1 MKHTPRTLAVGILD
15 RVEKGAFAE
24 PLLDAC
30 LAKGLLPV
38 PQDRGLL
45 TQLVYGTLRLRNRI
59 DWVIRAV
66 YNRPLDL
73 MEPGLR
79 NILRVALYQ
88 IMCAD
93 RVPAYAATNEAVEMA
108 KGRHPG
114 WSKLINAILRNSARK
129 MDAIVWPSLDDD
141 PLSYISV
148 VHSHPLWL
156 VRLWVEQ
163 LGLDETRELCESN
176 NTTPPLTVRTNGLKT
191 DRPALIA
198 RLTEYG
204 CHAVPTRYAPDGI
217 ILSDL
222 PGPVREFS
230 PFREG
235 ELQIQDEASQLISL
249 LVDPKPG
256 EAILDV
262 CAGAGIKA
270 THLAQLMR
278 NTGRIV
284 AMDISRAKIESLQA
298 LARRLGGTII
308 ESLVHDATQNPPE
321 RLRGQFDRVLVD
333 VPCSGLGTLRRNPEI
348 RWHTAPEDLTAFPPL
363 QREILNRSACYVK
376 KGGTLVYSTCT
387 ILSAEN
393 EMIIREFL
401 AQNPDFEY
409 LNPEAA
415 PAGMRDEAGLFRT
428 FPHRHGTDGFFGA
441 VLKRKEV
448 TL

>member
-1 MKHTPRTLAVGILD
+1 MRHTPRTLAVGILD

-66 YNRPLDL
+66 YNGPLDL

-129 MDAIVWPSLDDD
+129 MNAIVWPSLDDD

-222 PGPVREFS
+222 PGPVRKFP

-235 ELQIQDEASQLISL
+235 KLQIQDEASQLISL

-256 EAILDV
+256 EAVLDV

-298 LARRLGGTII
+298 LARRLGVAII
-308 ESLVHDATQNPPE
+308 EPLVHDATQNPPE

-348 RWHTAPEDLTAFPPL
+348 RWYTAPEDLTAFPPL

-376 KGGTLVYSTCT
+376 KGGSLVYSTCT

-409 LNPEAA
+409 FNPEAA
-415 PAGMRDEAGLFRT
+415 PAG
-428 FPHRHGTDGFFGA
+428 
-441 VLKRKEV
+441 
-448 TL
+448 